1 MGSSQIHALRMLMN
15 IILITAIIILFI
27 YTYYIYLY
35 ILCFS
40 VQMSRGVPDMS
51 LVVGPQLVAHYD
63 AHETIDLNKKELDFI
78 KHLFSLYWTEIA
90 VGCFPTS
97 LR

>member
-63 AHETIDLNKKELDFI
+63 AHETIDLNKRSSTSSNTSSVYIGQKLPWD
-78 KHLFSLYWTEIA
+78 
-90 VGCFPTS
+90 VFP
-97 LR
+97 RV